1 MLLLDLG
8 IEIWKINSS
17 DSKGL
22 RLFSIG
28 AFDSTAQCS
37 SWMNALCCCRISH
50 MAKKIK
56 QQIKQS
62 TIWEHQSNANHE
74 IDWKGITI
82 LDQETVDI
90 KRKLKL
96 RPSLS
101 DASIQPSIEMGVK
114 NFLRFCII
122 SRHVTNSHDC
132 AIQLKATILKNRRPL
147 NATTYFSNNC
157 NSLFH

>member
-1 MLLLDLG
+1 
-8 IEIWKINSS
+8 
-17 DSKGL
+17 
-22 RLFSIG
+22 
-28 AFDSTAQCS
+28 
-37 SWMNALCCCRISH
+37 MNALCCCRISH

-101 DASIQPSIEMGVK
+101 DASIQASIEIGVK
-114 NFLRFCII
+114 NFLRFSII
-122 SRHVTNSHDC
+122 SRHVTNSYDC

-147 NATTYFSNNC
+147 NTTTYFSS